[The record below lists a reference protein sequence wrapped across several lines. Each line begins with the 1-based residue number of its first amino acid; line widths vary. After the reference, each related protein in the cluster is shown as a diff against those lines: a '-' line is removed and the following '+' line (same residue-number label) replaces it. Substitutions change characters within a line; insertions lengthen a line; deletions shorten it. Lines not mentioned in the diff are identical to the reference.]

1 MDRIEVDSTTLA
13 WAAYSPDRRLLEL
26 AFHSGNVYDYFDVP
40 LRTYNELLH
49 ADSKGRYLN
58 LSPILRQTVK
68 SQNSMNG
75 DFSWVWLDGNS
86 HGN

>member
-49 ADSKGRYLN
+49 ADSKGRYFN
-58 LSPILRQTVK
+58 LHIRNHFR
-68 SQNSMNG
+68 SQ
-75 DFSWVWLDGNS
+75 WVRVSAAGHQN
-86 HGN
+86 

>member
-1 MDRIEVDSTTLA
+1 VIIA
-13 WAAYSPDRRLLEL
+13 LE
-26 AFHSGNVYDYFDVP
+26 
-40 LRTYNELLH
+40 
-49 ADSKGRYLN
+49 

-75 DFSWVWLDGNS
+75 DFSWVWLDGSS